1 MSAKD
6 LNMELLLLLSSL
18 RRTRSL
24 SVSASRLGM
33 SLSTASRALR
43 GAREMLGDEL
53 FTRSGQ
59 MMHPTS
65 RMEEL
70 GGFIDRMIADFGRL
84 TSREGFDPVGLDRT
98 FRIAALD
105 GAYSLL
111 VAPAIERARRVAPGA
126 RFVTEPISLGTFDAL
141 RSGFLDLLVFGTD
154 AETVLESIERRT
166 LGDFGYRL
174 GMREGHPLAEAWRLR
189 GAVTREE
196 IERFPLISF
205 QTPFSRMQPS
215 TTMGWFD
222 DSNLESEV
230 MLPYH
235 FSTALSLLESD
246 GIGLFAAPFARL
258 LERRL
263 RGFASIPFDG
273 FMSFHWRP
281 TLYWHRRTHSDP
293 ALQWLRGFIE
303 LEARRLAQEEQE
315 ERKEAERT
323 EEGPSRSAPA
333 ESADPIGQ
341 K

>member
-1 MSAKD
+1 M
-6 LNMELLLLLSSL
+6 
-18 RRTRSL
+18 
-24 SVSASRLGM
+24 
-33 SLSTASRALR
+33 
-43 GAREMLGDEL
+43 
-53 FTRSGQ
+53 
-59 MMHPTS
+59 
-65 RMEEL
+65 
-70 GGFIDRMIADFGRL
+70 
-84 TSREGFDPVGLDRT
+84 
-98 FRIAALD
+98 
-105 GAYSLL
+105 
-111 VAPAIERARRVAPGA
+111 
-126 RFVTEPISLGTFDAL
+126 TEPISLGTFDAL

-263 RGFASIPFDG
+263 RGFASIPFEG